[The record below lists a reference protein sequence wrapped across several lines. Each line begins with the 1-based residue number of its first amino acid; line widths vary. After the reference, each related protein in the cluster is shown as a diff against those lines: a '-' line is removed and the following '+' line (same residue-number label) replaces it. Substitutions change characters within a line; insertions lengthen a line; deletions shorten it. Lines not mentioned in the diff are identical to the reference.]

1 MQNDKLSFEAENPNF
16 FLLTLRPYFQLT
28 LCHFG
33 RYFIYDCKLKF
44 TSLFDNSNNKRVT
57 LNYVNFFSA

>member
-1 MQNDKLSFEAENPNF
+1 MQNDKLSFEVPENPNV

-28 LCHFG
+28 LCHFA
-33 RYFIYDCKLKF
+33 RSFIYDCKF
-44 TSLFDNSNNKRVT
+44 TSLFDNSKNKHVT